1 MHAAKKFLLQLFIK
15 IHKINKRYGRATERH
30 PLDVTTYSIVNN
42 CRSILSNKYMN
53 KIIRLFCD
61 TYVMY
66 GALSLAV
73 EPRFGFFGNRSAA
86 LIG

>member
-1 MHAAKKFLLQLFIK
+1 MHAAIVFIK
-15 IHKINKRYGRATERH
+15 IHIINKRYERATERRSI
-30 PLDVTTYSIVNN
+30 DVTTYSIVNN

-61 TYVMY
+61 TYGMY

-73 EPRFGFFGNRSAA
+73 EPRFGFFGNLSAA
-86 LIG
+86 LFG